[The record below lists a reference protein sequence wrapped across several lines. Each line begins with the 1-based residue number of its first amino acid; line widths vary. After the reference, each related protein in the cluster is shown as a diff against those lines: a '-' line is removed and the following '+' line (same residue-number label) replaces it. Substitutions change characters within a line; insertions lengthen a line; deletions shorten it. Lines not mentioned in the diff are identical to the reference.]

1 MEQKRELGCYIIS
14 GGVTTA
20 VNYVLYA
27 AFLALHL
34 DYLVANGL
42 AWCGAVVAAY
52 WMNRKWV
59 FRSENAVGRE
69 FFSFAAARL
78 LTLAVESACL
88 WIAIDCLHILPIPAK
103 LLVSVV
109 TVVGNYVLCK
119 YKIFASE
126 GA

>member
-1 MEQKRELGCYIIS
+1 MEQKRELGCYIVS

-42 AWCGAVVAAY
+42 AWCGAVVARLLDESQMGLSLGKCGRPGIFLVRRSPAADPSG
-52 WMNRKWV
+52 RK
-59 FRSENAVGRE
+59 RLPVGRD
-69 FFSFAAARL
+69 RL
-78 LTLAVESACL
+78 SA
-88 WIAIDCLHILPIPAK
+88 HPAHPGR